1 MLIVKEV
8 EKSFDDLLV
17 LNNINFEVKDGEIVA
32 LIGPSGCGKS
42 TLLNVISG
50 LVQPDKGLVAGADNS
65 FACVFQD
72 DRLLPWCNVWENISL
87 VNDKEDSYRIQELVE
102 AVGLSGFE
110 RYYPSQLSGGM
121 KKRCGIARAF
131 YHSSEM
137 LLMDEPFQGL
147 DYCLR
152 REMLDMLLKVWKLHK
167 QSVLFITHEIEE
179 ALTVASK
186 ILVLSNRPSEIVKE
200 FVLPNEVGRNPM
212 SLELYEIRE
221 EIISIIMG
229 ERRTYGVA

>member
-8 EKSFDDLLV
+8 EKSFNELLV
-17 LNNINFEVKDGEIVA
+17 LNNINFEIKDSEIVA
-32 LIGPSGCGKS
+32 IIGPSGCGKS

-50 LVQPDKGLVAGADNS
+50 LVQPDKGLIAGADNAIS
-65 FACVFQD
+65 CVFQD
-72 DRLLPWCNVWENISL
+72 DRLLPWRNVWENVSL
-87 VNDKEDSYRIQELVE
+87 ANDKENPLRIQELIE

-110 RYYPSQLSGGM
+110 KYYPSQLSGGM

-131 YHSSEM
+131 YHSSE
-137 LLMDEPFQGL
+137 LLLLDEPFQGL

-152 REMLDMLLKVWKLHK
+152 REMLDMLLKVWRMNK

-186 ILVLSNRPSEIVKE
+186 ILVLSNRPGKIVKE
-200 FVLPNEVGRNPM
+200 FVLPDKEGRNPM
-212 SLELYEIRE
+212 SLELYGIRE
-221 EIISIIMG
+221 EIISIIMK
-229 ERRTYGVA
+229 ERRTDGIA